1 MLKCTRNL
9 SALCRPT
16 RQFASLAR
24 FTSRCAFTMR
34 GISLDGNAPR
44 FFAPELN
51 SDLMFE
57 GTRKLPALCRTA
69 RTVAISK
76 RVTCRCAL
84 KMRSISLDAKR
95 PHILVPETSL
105 DLMPKGTQYL
115 SAPRRIVRTAAAPT
129 RFSSQCAFTMRG
141 ISLDAKCP
149 HLLVLELS
157 SDLVLNGTRIL
168 PALCHLTR
176 AVATS
181 AQFIPRC
188 AFTMRSVSHEENQ
201 HSYSVPELR
210 ADFMRKRIRTV
221 ATLA

>member
-16 RQFASLAR
+16 RQFAFLAR

-34 GISLDGNAPR
+34 GISLDGNCPR

-69 RTVAISK
+69 RTVAIPK
-76 RVTCRCAL
+76 RVTYRCAL
-84 KMRSISLDAKR
+84 TMRGISLDAKR

-115 SAPRRIVRTAAAPT
+115 SAPRRIARTAATPAQ
-129 RFSSQCAFTMRG
+129 FSFQCAFTMRG
-141 ISLDAKCP
+141 ISLNGNCP
-149 HLLVLELS
+149 CFL
-157 SDLVLNGTRIL
+157 
-168 PALCHLTR
+168 
-176 AVATS
+176 
-181 AQFIPRC
+181 
-188 AFTMRSVSHEENQ
+188 
-201 HSYSVPELR
+201 VPELTL
-210 ADFMRKRIRTV
+210 DSMLKGIR
-221 ATLA
+221 